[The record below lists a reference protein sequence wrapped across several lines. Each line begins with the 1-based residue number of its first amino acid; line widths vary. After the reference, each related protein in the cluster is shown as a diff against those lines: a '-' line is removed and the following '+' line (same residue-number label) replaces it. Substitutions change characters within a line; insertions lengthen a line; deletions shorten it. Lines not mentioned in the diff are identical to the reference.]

1 MEPIRTNLEA
11 FKKKMFDTLP
21 YLCLGIILF
30 ATIILFF
37 GSANAVIG
45 IIFLFFAKGA
55 VHSAFTIESH
65 LTSGFLFLLMAV
77 LGTFATMGYLTSI
90 VLNFLVFFLLIFVYS
105 DDFAP
110 KNYFLFGLEFVL
122 MQMNPGT
129 FDMLLNRSFAVL
141 YGFAVTTLFI
151 IVAKRLKKEPAENPL
166 IKKGFAVISNQLN
179 SLSKGEL
186 SQLHAGEI
194 FDIASKYCAV
204 EYNTVFKQNGL
215 MSGKEKN
222 RFQLVLCLEQLGQL
236 INEAKLHYEE
246 LDQAD
251 RSYFYDL
258 SKLFENSMTR
268 DKLISQLEH
277 FLKNSHLQDSHLNS
291 DWRLLLQSLIKTLHA
306 KTEKVNHTATVKNK
320 LAYKGS
326 QLKQHWGFHYF
337 QFRFAIQK
345 SLILAFSFALAN
357 ALPFTNS
364 YWIPIMVYTT
374 IGAYHDEAFKSAV
387 TRVGGTLAGLACFVL
402 VTQFIPVNVR
412 LFVVL
417 FIGLTI
423 ILSTTNVFITMI
435 AGTQMAVSSIAP
447 VFDTIPSILLRF
459 SCVIVGAVIAVVGGR
474 LILRAN
480 RDDNYQA
487 KLNELLQID
496 NQLVTELNH
505 ALEQGMRGNHVSELI
520 LSLHLTTNELL
531 KAMPRRKM
539 IDKVQLAKL
548 IIYNRS
554 FLKEVLLI
562 FMSLDLSKTDK
573 ENSETI
579 QEALIVLEHLLATKT
594 EVQKESEIYS
604 AYIEKAKSKTNLDYR
619 IAKCSLAFQQIRGKV
634 HLSGD

>member
-1 MEPIRTNLEA
+1 MELIRTNLEQ
-11 FKKKMFDTLP
+11 FKKKMVDTLP

-37 GSANAVIG
+37 GSANAVLG
-45 IIFLFFAKGA
+45 IIFLFFSKGA

-65 LTSGFLFLLMAV
+65 LTSGFLFLVMAI

-122 MQMNPGT
+122 VQMKPGT
-129 FDMLLNRSFAVL
+129 LDMILNRSFAVL
-141 YGFAVTTLFI
+141 YGFAVATLFI
-151 IVAKRLKKEPAENPL
+151 VVAKRLKKEPSENPI
-166 IKKGFAVISNQLN
+166 IKQGISVIANQLN
-179 SLSKGEL
+179 SLSIGEL
-186 SQLHAGEI
+186 SKLHAGEI
-194 FDIASKYCAV
+194 FDIASKYCAI

-222 RFQLVLCLEQLGQL
+222 RFHLVLCLEQLGQL
-236 INEAKLHYEE
+236 INEAKFHYEE
-246 LDQAD
+246 LNHTDLT
-251 RSYFYDL
+251 YFYDL
-258 SKLFENSMTR
+258 SEIFENSTDR
-268 DKLISQLEH
+268 NKLMAQLKL
-277 FLKNSHLQDSHLNS
+277 FLKKSYLQDSHLNA
-291 DWRLLLQSLIKTLHA
+291 DWTLLLQSLIKALNA
-306 KTEKVNHTATVKNK
+306 KTEKINHKATIKNK
-320 LAYKGS
+320 LTYKGS

-337 QFRFAIQK
+337 QFRFAVQK
-345 SLILAFSFALAN
+345 SLILAFAFALAN
-357 ALPFTNS
+357 ALPFSNS

-374 IGAYHDEAFKSAV
+374 IGAYPDEAFKSAV
-387 TRVGGTLAGLACFVL
+387 TRVGGTLAGLACFIL
-402 VTQFIPVNVR
+402 VTQFIPVNIR
-412 LFVVL
+412 LLVVL

-447 VFDTIPSILLRF
+447 VFDTVPSILLRF
-459 SCVIVGAVIAVVGGR
+459 ACVIAGAVIAVVGGR

-505 ALEQGMRGNHVSELI
+505 ALEKGMKDNHISELI

-531 KAMPRRKM
+531 QAMPRRKM

-562 FMSLDLSKTDK
+562 FMSLDLSETNE

-579 QEALIVLEHLLATKT
+579 QEALTVLEHLLTTKT
-594 EVQKESEIYS
+594 EIQKESEIYS
-604 AYIEKAKSKTNLDYR
+604 AYIKKAKSKTSLDYR
-619 IAKCSLAFQQIRGKV
+619 IAKCSLAFQQIRKKL
-634 HLSGD
+634 HLSDN